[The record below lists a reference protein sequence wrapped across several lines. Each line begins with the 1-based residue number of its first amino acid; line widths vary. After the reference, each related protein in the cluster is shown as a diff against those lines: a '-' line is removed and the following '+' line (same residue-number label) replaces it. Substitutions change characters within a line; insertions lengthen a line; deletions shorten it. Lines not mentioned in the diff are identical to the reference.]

1 MTLSTSLFP
10 QGLRRDFGGKG
21 VSTGLPGVGRGLGSL
36 SENHCHVQLFCDPM
50 DYSLPASS
58 CPWNS
63 AGRST
68 GVGSHSLLQGI
79 FLTQGLNPGLP
90 HCRRYLRLASY
101 YWGLKAPPTPIL
113 GTVPWGQWD
122 QYCQPFALIEGCGT
136 KLLSF
141 YFKRN
146 QTNFLKK
153 RRWANSSKCNMKA
166 QLHSATSAQYL
177 PEWVFLEE
185 PRRILD

>member
-1 MTLSTSLFP
+1 MSP
-10 QGLRRDFGGKG
+10 QGCLVWAEVWVHYLKVTQSCPTLLRPH
-21 VSTGLPGVGRGLGSL
+21 GLQP
-36 SENHCHVQLFCDPM
+36 
-50 DYSLPASS
+50 SS
-58 CPWNS
+58 FLCPWNS
-63 AGRST
+63 AGQST
-68 GVGSHSLLQGI
+68 GVGSHSLLHGI
-79 FLTQGLNPGLP
+79 FPTQGLNPGLP
-90 HCRRYLRLASY
+90 NCKRYLRLASFHQ
-101 YWGLKAPPTPIL
+101 AESPSHPHP

-122 QYCQPFALIEGCGT
+122 QYYQPFALIEGCGT

-153 RRWANSSKCNMKA
+153 RKRWANSSKCNMKA

>member
-1 MTLSTSLFP
+1 MSVSAPKLNRHPTRNTHTHMPGESLAP
-10 QGLRRDFGGKG
+10 TTQTWWGP
-21 VSTGLPGVGRGLGSL
+21 VLPV
-36 SENHCHVQLFCDPM
+36 
-50 DYSLPASS
+50 
-58 CPWNS
+58 CPN
-63 AGRST
+63 
-68 GVGSHSLLQGI
+68 
-79 FLTQGLNPGLP
+79 
-90 HCRRYLRLASY
+90 CRRYLRLASFHQ
-101 YWGLKAPPTPIL
+101 AESPSHPHP

-122 QYCQPFALIEGCGT
+122 QYYQPFALIEGCGT

-153 RRWANSSKCNMKA
+153 RKRWANSSKYNMKA